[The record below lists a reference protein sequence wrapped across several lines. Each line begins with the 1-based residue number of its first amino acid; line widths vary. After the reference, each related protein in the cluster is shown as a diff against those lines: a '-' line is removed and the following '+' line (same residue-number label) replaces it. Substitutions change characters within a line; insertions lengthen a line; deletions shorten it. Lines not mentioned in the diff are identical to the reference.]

1 MKEYI
6 HPRGLLDQVHDRE
19 LMLNSSQKNVSFAYA
34 FWIMALLFG
43 FPLISS
49 FYAVQQVPN
58 AFISILV
65 PYIAASALIG
75 LLILKFGGGLDPSG
89 HNGGDA
95 HSDEGNTRNPMKPSS
110 YVPAIVA
117 LSLGSVGVIF
127 FGLMK
132 NYLAL
137 SYPYPSSSAD
147 TAGAIYMIA
156 ITGAVAVGFPFVL
169 LRVFPVFRR
178 AISTSRSYK
187 IVAVVSGLA
196 YLITYLLL
204 VNQILITGF
213 NTPPS
218 NVVGSP
224 TGMYP
229 FATVFTAGVAPSAA
243 LESVVYVPFILVQLN
258 LYFNFIIQPFEIIFA
273 IVLANLIA
281 ASIVSAR
288 YLIRQSSGHSC
299 ATGAAF
305 SGIGGIVGLT
315 ATCPSCLAPT
325 MISVVFGGFSAAS
338 SLARYSTTL
347 IGVITPP
354 LVSILALFVSLVL
367 LDYKAKGGQISKV
380 IDSIF
385 GGGRFARRSKIQIK
399 KRTNDTN
406 SRNYWKIPG
415 DNTSN

>member
-1 MKEYI
+1 MFPFLKEYI

-19 LMLNSSQKNVSFAYA
+19 LKLNSSQKSVTFAYA

-58 AFISILV
+58 AFISIIV

-89 HNGGDA
+89 HIGGDA
-95 HSDEGNTRNPMKPSS
+95 HSDERNTRNSTNPSS

-117 LSLGSVGVIF
+117 LILGSVAVIF

-187 IVAVVSGLA
+187 IIAVVSGLA

-224 TGMYP
+224 TGTYP
-229 FATVFTAGVAPSAA
+229 FAAVFTAGVAPSAA
-243 LESVVYVPFILVQLN
+243 LESVVYVPFILVQLT

-325 MISVVFGGFSAAS
+325 MISVIFGGFSAAS

-367 LDYKAKGGQISKV
+367 LDYKAKGGRISKV
-380 IDSIF
+380 IDPIF
-385 GGGRFARRSKIQIK
+385 GGARFTRRRKIQIK
-399 KRTNDTN
+399 NRT
-406 SRNYWKIPG
+406 SG
-415 DNTSN
+415 

>member
-1 MKEYI
+1 
-6 HPRGLLDQVHDRE
+6 
-19 LMLNSSQKNVSFAYA
+19 
-34 FWIMALLFG
+34 
-43 FPLISS
+43 
-49 FYAVQQVPN
+49 
-58 AFISILV
+58 
-65 PYIAASALIG
+65 
-75 LLILKFGGGLDPSG
+75 
-89 HNGGDA
+89 
-95 HSDEGNTRNPMKPSS
+95 
-110 YVPAIVA
+110 
-117 LSLGSVGVIF
+117 
-127 FGLMK
+127 
-132 NYLAL
+132 
-137 SYPYPSSSAD
+137 
-147 TAGAIYMIA
+147 
-156 ITGAVAVGFPFVL
+156 
-169 LRVFPVFRR
+169 
-178 AISTSRSYK
+178 
-187 IVAVVSGLA
+187 A
-196 YLITYLLL
+196 YLVTYLLL

-224 TGMYP
+224 TGTYP

-347 IGVITPP
+347 FGVITPP

-385 GGGRFARRSKIQIK
+385 GGPRFTRRSKIQIK
-399 KRTNDTN
+399 KRTSD
-406 SRNYWKIPG
+406 
-415 DNTSN
+415 